1 MMKWKRRKRRKKIDF
16 LVVAISV
23 KNSAFVYE

>member
-1 MMKWKRRKRRKKIDF
+1 MKGRRRKRRKKIDF